1 MQRNMI
7 ETVMGAVVLA
17 GAAFFGYVAYQA
29 ADISTSTG
37 YVISAEFGNVAGL
50 SVGDDVILS
59 GIKIGQV
66 SGQVLDKDTYGAVV
80 SLAIDPDIT
89 LPEDSSA
96 RITAS
101 SLLGG
106 NYLEIMPGF
115 SDEMLEVGDVIYDT
129 RDPVSLTD
137 LLGKVVFSQGG
148 DES

>member
-7 ETVMGAVVLA
+7 ETIMGAVVLA

-29 ADISTSTG
+29 ADITTSSG
-37 YVISAEFGNVAGL
+37 YEIGAEFGNVAGL

-59 GIKIGQV
+59 GIKIGSV
-66 SGQVLDKDTYGAVV
+66 SDQMLDKDTYSAVV
-80 SLAIDPDIT
+80 TLSIEEGVQLPD
-89 LPEDSSA
+89 DSAA

-106 NYLEIMPGF
+106 NYLEIMPGL
-115 SDEMLEVGDVIYDT
+115 SDDMLAVGDVIYDT

-148 DES
+148 DDS

>member
-17 GAAFFGYVAYQA
+17 GAAFFGYVAYKA
-29 ADISTSTG
+29 ADISTSQG
-37 YVISAEFGNVAGL
+37 YEISAEFGNVAGL

-59 GIKIGQV
+59 GIKIGSV
-66 SGQVLDKDTYGAVV
+66 SGQSLDKDTYSALVILSNEDGI
-80 SLAIDPDIT
+80 LLPD
-89 LPEDSSA
+89 DSSA

-115 SDEMLEVGDVIYDT
+115 SDEMLGVGDVIYDT

-148 DES
+148 DEN

>member
-17 GAAFFGYVAYQA
+17 GAVFFGYVAYKA
-29 ADISTSTG
+29 ADISTSAG
-37 YVISAEFGNVAGL
+37 YLIEAEFGNVAGQ
-50 SVGDDVILS
+50 S
-59 GIKIGQV
+59 
-66 SGQVLDKDTYGAVV
+66 LDSDTYSARVT
-80 SLAIDPDIT
+80 LAIENDIKLPD
-89 LPEDSSA
+89 DSSA

-115 SDEMLEVGDVIYDT
+115 SEEMLAVGDVIYDT

-137 LLGKVVFSQGG
+137 LLGKVVFSQGS
-148 DES
+148 DAQ

>member
-1 MQRNMI
+1 MI

-29 ADISTSTG
+29 ADIKTGSG
-37 YVISAEFGNVAGL
+37 YVIEAEFGNVAGL

-59 GIKIGQV
+59 GIKIGTVTSQT
-66 SGQVLDKDTYGAVV
+66 LDPDTYSARVV
-80 SLAIDPDIT
+80 LAIDEAISLPD
-89 LPEDSSA
+89 DSSA

-106 NYLEIMPGF
+106 NYLEVMPGF
-115 SDEMLEVGDVIYDT
+115 SDDMLGVGDVIYDT

-148 DES
+148 DE